1 MKAGVL
7 RVNGAPQAISCR
19 VTGSWAAW
27 TTMSA
32 TVNLAPGQNKVLR
45 LESTGQGLGK
55 VDELVVPSS
64 TLIRTS
70 P

>member
-7 RVNGAPQAISCR
+7 RVNGVLQAISCR

-27 TTMSA
+27 TIVSA
-32 TVNLAPGQNKVLR
+32 TVNLAPGKNKVLR
-45 LESTGQGLGK
+45 LESIGWGLSK